1 MLMNQRYAQS
11 PKEVAGLN
19 TAELRESFLIDD
31 LMVKDQFSFT
41 YSHFDRAIAGSI
53 VPVSGSH
60 ELPVYDNLRAD
71 YFLERRELGVINV
84 GGDGEIVVDGASHS
98 LSKLDGI
105 YIGKGSKSVVFKSA
119 SAENPAMFYLYSVPA
134 HKEFPVQ
141 FVKKEDAFPTTI
153 GSKETANERTVYKY
167 IHLEG
172 AKSCQL
178 VMGLTVLH
186 EGSVWNT
193 MPSHVHDRR
202 MEIYFYFDVPENQ
215 IVFHMMGQPQETRHI
230 IMHNHQAVISP
241 PWSIHSGGGT
251 ANYGF
256 IWSMCGEN
264 LVYSDMDAVAMRD
277 LR

>member
-11 PKEVAGLN
+11 PKEVASLK
-19 TAELRESFLIDD
+19 TAELRENFLVDD
-31 LMVKDQFSFT
+31 LMQNDQFNFT
-41 YSHFDRAIAGSI
+41 YSHYDRAITGSA
-53 VPVSGSH
+53 VPASKEL
-60 ELPVYDNLRAD
+60 ELPTYDLLRAD
-71 YFLERRELGVINV
+71 YFLERREMGIINV
-84 GGDGEIVVDGASHS
+84 GGEGSINVDGQAFTVT
-98 LSKLDGI
+98 KLDAL
-105 YIGKGSKSVVFKSA
+105 YIGKGSKSVKFSSLSA
-119 SAENPAMFYLYSVPA
+119 DNPAKFYIYSVPA
-134 HKEFPVQ
+134 HKEYPVQ
-141 FVKKEDAFPTTI
+141 LVKKEDAFPTTI
-153 GSKETANERTVYKY
+153 GSKATANERTIYKY

-202 MEIYFYFDVPENQ
+202 MEVYFYFDVPENQ
-215 IVFHMMGQPQETRHI
+215 VVFHMMGQPQETRHL

-251 ANYGF
+251 SNYGF

-264 LVYSDMDAVAMRD
+264 LVYSDMDAIAMKD

>member
-1 MLMNQRYAQS
+1 MNQRYAQG

-19 TAELRESFLIDD
+19 TAGLRENFLVED
-31 LMVKDQFSFT
+31 LMQNDQFNFT
-41 YSHFDRAIAGSI
+41 YSHFDRAIVGSV
-53 VPVSGSH
+53 VPVTKQQ
-60 ELPVYDNLRAD
+60 ELPTYDNLRSD
-71 YFLERRELGVINV
+71 YFLERREIGIINV
-84 GGDGEIVVDGASHS
+84 GGDGEIIVDGATNSVN
-98 LSKLDGI
+98 KLDAL
-105 YIGKGSKSVVFKSA
+105 YIGKGSKSVIFKSL
-119 SAENPAMFYLYSVPA
+119 SADNPAKFYMYSVPA

-141 FVKKEDAFPTTI
+141 LVKKEDAFPTTI
-153 GSKETANERTVYKY
+153 GSKATANERTIYKY

-202 MEIYFYFDVPENQ
+202 SEIYFYFDVPDNQ
-215 IVFHMMGQPQETRHI
+215 IVFHMMGQPQETRHL

-256 IWSMCGEN
+256 IWSMSGEN

>member
-1 MLMNQRYAQS
+1 MNQRYAQS
-11 PKEVAGLN
+11 PKEVAGLK
-19 TAELRESFLIDD
+19 TAELRENFLVDD
-31 LMVKDQFSFT
+31 LMQNDQFSFT
-41 YSHFDRAIAGSI
+41 YSHYDRAITGSA
-53 VPVSGSH
+53 VPATKEL
-60 ELPVYDNLRAD
+60 ELPVYDLLRAD
-71 YFLERRELGVINV
+71 YFLERREMGVINV
-84 GGDGEIVVDGASHS
+84 GGDGSIVVDGQTYAVN
-98 LSKLDGI
+98 KLDAL
-105 YIGKGSKSVVFKSA
+105 YIGKGSKSVKFQSA
-119 SAENPAMFYLYSVPA
+119 AQDKPAMFYIYSVPA
-134 HKEFPVQ
+134 HKEYPVQ
-141 FVKKEDAFPTTI
+141 LVKKEDAFPTTI
-153 GSKETANERTVYKY
+153 GSKATANERTIYKY

-202 MEIYFYFDVPENQ
+202 MEVYFYFDVPENQ
-215 IVFHMMGQPQETRHI
+215 VVFHMMGQPQETRHL

-256 IWSMCGEN
+256 IWAMCGEN
-264 LVYSDMDAVAMRD
+264 LVYSDMDAIAMRD

>member
-1 MLMNQRYAQS
+1 MQN
-11 PKEVAGLN
+11 
-19 TAELRESFLIDD
+19 
-31 LMVKDQFSFT
+31 DQFSFT
-41 YSHFDRAIAGSI
+41 YSHYDRAIVGSI
-53 VPVSGSH
+53 VPVNKEH
-60 ELPVYDNLRAD
+60 ELPVYANLRAD
-71 YFLERRELGVINV
+71 YFLERRELGIINV
-84 GGDGEIVVDGASHS
+84 GGNGEIRVDGKVFSVN
-98 LSKLDGI
+98 KLDAL
-105 YIGKGSKSVVFKSA
+105 YIGKGSKSVLFRTISTD
-119 SAENPAMFYLYSVPA
+119 NPAKFYLYSVPA

-141 FVKKEDAFPTTI
+141 LIKKEDAFPTTI
-153 GSKETANERTVYKY
+153 GSKATANERTIYKY

-202 MEIYFYFDVPENQ
+202 MEIYFYFDVPDNQ
-215 IVFHMMGQPQETRHI
+215 VVFHMMGQPQETRHI

-264 LVYSDMDAVAMRD
+264 LVYSDMDAVEMKD